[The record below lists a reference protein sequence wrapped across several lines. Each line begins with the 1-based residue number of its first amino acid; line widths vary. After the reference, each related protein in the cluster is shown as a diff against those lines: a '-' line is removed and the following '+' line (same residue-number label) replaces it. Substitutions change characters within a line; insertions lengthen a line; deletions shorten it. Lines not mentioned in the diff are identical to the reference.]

1 MRNAHF
7 GFGFVI
13 HFYGGRRLHNLYI
26 WLLILLTKYKMPNQ
40 VLSIEP
46 QNELK
51 FKVDFSGLFE
61 LGYTTYMRLT
71 NPSEHTV
78 LFKIKTTAPK
88 KYCVRPNSGVL
99 EPNSKVDI
107 AITPQPVHV
116 DPNEKHKHK
125 FMVQSVIAPEGKTN
139 IDQVWKEISPDQLM
153 DYKLKC
159 VFETPRGANLND
171 AGDNVAQ
178 NEINKKRV
186 AVTTAEDTKSLTK
199 TTFPKSENL
208 ESDLQKAT
216 NEVIHLREEESK
228 LRHENLRLKEELLR
242 LHQSGGEARARPHSY
257 GPEKTEQ
264 VSLMPWI
271 ATAIAMALLGIVIGK
286 FLM

>member
-1 MRNAHF
+1 
-7 GFGFVI
+7 
-13 HFYGGRRLHNLYI
+13 
-26 WLLILLTKYKMPNQ
+26 MPIQ
-40 VLSIEP
+40 VLTIEP

-51 FKVDFSGLFE
+51 FKVDFSGLLE
-61 LGYTTYMRLT
+61 QDYTTYMKLT

-99 EPNSKVDI
+99 DPNSKVDI
-107 AITPQPVHV
+107 AITPQAVLV
-116 DPNEKHKHK
+116 DSNEKHKHK
-125 FMVQSVIAPEGKTN
+125 FLVQSVIAPEGKTN
-139 IDQVWKEISPDQLM
+139 IDQVWKEIGQDQLM

-159 VFETPRGANLND
+159 VFEAPRGTNLND
-171 AGDNVAQ
+171 SGDNVAQ
-178 NEINKKRV
+178 NEISKKRV
-186 AVTTAEDTKSLTK
+186 AVAAAEDSKSLSKDAVEGFQNDAKRKDDDFAMGALNAKTTA
-199 TTFPKSENL
+199 FPKFENL

-242 LHQSGGEARARPHSY
+242 LNPMAVEGRVRRHSY
-257 GPEKTEQ
+257 RPEKHEQ
-264 VSLMPWI
+264 IALMPWI
-271 ATAIAMALLGIVIGK
+271 AIAVGMALLGIIIGK

>member
-1 MRNAHF
+1 
-7 GFGFVI
+7 
-13 HFYGGRRLHNLYI
+13 
-26 WLLILLTKYKMPNQ
+26 MPNQ
-40 VLSIEP
+40 VLTIEP

-51 FKVDFSGLFE
+51 FKVDYTGLFE
-61 LGYTTYMRLT
+61 LGHTTYMQLT

-99 EPNSKVDI
+99 SPNSKVDI

-116 DPNEKHKHK
+116 DNNEKHKHK

-139 IDQVWKEISPDQLM
+139 IDQVWKEISPEQLM

-159 VFETPRGANLND
+159 VFESPRGANIND
-171 AGDNVAQ
+171 SGDTAPPSD
-178 NEINKKRV
+178 IIKKR
-186 AVTTAEDTKSLTK
+186 APAEDAKSLTK
-199 TTFPKSENL
+199 TSFPKSENL

-242 LHQSGGEARARPHSY
+242 LHQGGETRMQRGHSY

-264 VSLMPWI
+264 MALMPWI
-271 ATAIAMALLGIVIGK
+271 ATAIGMALLGIIIGK
-286 FLM
+286 FIM

>member
-1 MRNAHF
+1 
-7 GFGFVI
+7 
-13 HFYGGRRLHNLYI
+13 
-26 WLLILLTKYKMPNQ
+26 MPNQ
-40 VLSIEP
+40 VLNIEP

-51 FKVDFSGLFE
+51 FKGLFE
-61 LGYTTYMRLT
+61 QGFTTYMRLT
-71 NPSEHTV
+71 NPSPDTV

-107 AITPQPVHV
+107 AITPQPVYV

-125 FMVQSVIAPEGKTN
+125 FMVQSVVAPEGWDGKTN

-159 VFETPRGANLND
+159 VFETPRVSNLND
-171 AGDNVAQ
+171 AGDNAAQ
-178 NEINKKRV
+178 NEVTKKRIV
-186 AVTTAEDTKSLTK
+186 AADDAKPSTKEAVEGLIQNEGKRKDDDHTGGTLSAQTTLP
-199 TTFPKSENL
+199 FPKSDNV

-216 NEVIHLREEESK
+216 SEVILLREEESK
-228 LRHENLRLKEELLR
+228 LRHENLQLKEELLR
-242 LHQSGGEARARPHSY
+242 LHQSMGEGRTARRHSY
-257 GPEKTEQ
+257 GPEKNAQ
-264 VSLMPWI
+264 ASMMPWI
-271 ATAIAMALLGIVIGK
+271 AIAVGMAFLGIIIGK

>member
-1 MRNAHF
+1 
-7 GFGFVI
+7 
-13 HFYGGRRLHNLYI
+13 
-26 WLLILLTKYKMPNQ
+26 MPNQ
-40 VLSIEP
+40 VLIIEP

-51 FKVDFSGLFE
+51 FKVDYAGIFE
-61 LGYTTYMRLT
+61 LSHTTYMQLT

-99 EPNSKVDI
+99 SPNSKVDI

-116 DPNEKHKHK
+116 DNTEKHKHK

-159 VFETPRGANLND
+159 VFESPRGANQND
-171 AGDNVAQ
+171 SGDTAAPTEIIKKRAPAEDAKLLTKDAEGPIQ
-178 NEINKKRV
+178 NEVKRKDDDHTPV
-186 AVTTAEDTKSLTK
+186 SPNAK
-199 TTFPKSENL
+199 TTSFPKSENL

-242 LHQSGGEARARPHSY
+242 VHQGGESRMPRGHSY

-264 VSLMPWI
+264 VALMPWI
-271 ATAIAMALLGIVIGK
+271 ATAIGMALLGIIIGK

>member
-1 MRNAHF
+1 
-7 GFGFVI
+7 
-13 HFYGGRRLHNLYI
+13 
-26 WLLILLTKYKMPNQ
+26 MPNQ
-40 VLSIEP
+40 VLIIEP

-51 FKVDFSGLFE
+51 FKVDYAGIFE
-61 LGYTTYMRLT
+61 LSHTTYMQLT

-99 EPNSKVDI
+99 SPNSKVDI

-116 DPNEKHKHK
+116 DNTEKHKHK

-159 VFETPRGANLND
+159 VFESPRGANQND
-171 AGDNVAQ
+171 SGDTAAPTEIIKKRAPAEDAKLLTKDAEGPIQ
-178 NEINKKRV
+178 NEVKRKDDDHTPV
-186 AVTTAEDTKSLTK
+186 SPNAK
-199 TTFPKSENL
+199 T
-208 ESDLQKAT
+208 
-216 NEVIHLREEESK
+216 
-228 LRHENLRLKEELLR
+228 EELLR
-242 LHQSGGEARARPHSY
+242 VHQGGESRMPRGHSY

-264 VSLMPWI
+264 VALMPWI
-271 ATAIAMALLGIVIGK
+271 ATAIGMALLGIIIGK

>member
-1 MRNAHF
+1 
-7 GFGFVI
+7 
-13 HFYGGRRLHNLYI
+13 
-26 WLLILLTKYKMPNQ
+26 MPNQ
-40 VLSIEP
+40 VLTIEP

-51 FKVDFSGLFE
+51 FKVDSSGLFE
-61 LGYTTYMRLT
+61 QGYTTYLRLI
-71 NPSEHTV
+71 NPSTDTV

-88 KYCVRPNSGVL
+88 KYCVRPNSGIL

-107 AITPQPVHV
+107 AITPQPVYV

-159 VFETPRGANLND
+159 VFETPRGTNLND

-178 NEINKKRV
+178 NEVTKKRV
-186 AVTTAEDTKSLTK
+186 AVAEDTKSSTK
-199 TTFPKSENL
+199 TLPKSENV
-208 ESDLQKAT
+208 ENDLQKAAS
-216 NEVIHLREEESK
+216 EVILLREEESK
-228 LRHENLRLKEELLR
+228 LRQENLQLKEQLLR
-242 LHQSGGEARARPHSY
+242 LRQSAGDGRLPRRHSY
-257 GPEKTEQ
+257 GPEKSAQ
-264 VSLMPWI
+264 VALMPWVM
-271 ATAIAMALLGIVIGK
+271 TAVGMAILGIIIGK

>member
-1 MRNAHF
+1 
-7 GFGFVI
+7 
-13 HFYGGRRLHNLYI
+13 
-26 WLLILLTKYKMPNQ
+26 MPNQ
-40 VLSIEP
+40 VLNIEP

-61 LGYTTYMRLT
+61 QGFTTYMRLT
-71 NPSEHTV
+71 NPSTDTV

-107 AITPQPVHV
+107 AITPQPVYV

-125 FMVQSVIAPEGKTN
+125 FMVQSVVAPEGWDGKTN

-159 VFETPRGANLND
+159 VFETPRVSNLND
-171 AGDNVAQ
+171 AGDNAAQ
-178 NEINKKRV
+178 NEVTKKRIV
-186 AVTTAEDTKSLTK
+186 AADDAKPSTKEAVEGLIQNEGKRKDDDHAAGTLSAQTTLP
-199 TTFPKSENL
+199 FPKTDNV

-216 NEVIHLREEESK
+216 SEVILLREEESK
-228 LRHENLRLKEELLR
+228 LRHENLQLKEELLR
-242 LHQSGGEARARPHSY
+242 LHQSMGEGRTARRHSY
-257 GPEKTEQ
+257 GPEKNAQ
-264 VSLMPWI
+264 AAMMPWI
-271 ATAIAMALLGIVIGK
+271 AIAVGMAFLGIIIGK

>member
-1 MRNAHF
+1 
-7 GFGFVI
+7 
-13 HFYGGRRLHNLYI
+13 
-26 WLLILLTKYKMPNQ
+26 MPNQ
-40 VLSIEP
+40 VLTIDP

-61 LGYTTYMRLT
+61 QGFTTHMRLT
-71 NPSEHTV
+71 NPSSDTV

-107 AITPQPVHV
+107 AITPQPVYL

-125 FMVQSVIAPEGKTN
+125 FMVQSVIAPEGRTN

-159 VFETPRGANLND
+159 VFETPRVSNLND
-171 AGDNVAQ
+171 SGDNAAQ
-178 NEINKKRV
+178 NEVTKKRAPATEDSKVPKV
-186 AVTTAEDTKSLTK
+186 AVEQNFLSVPQKPEEDDVSSSIGGNKHD
-199 TTFPKSENL
+199 NL
-208 ESDLQKAT
+208 ENDLQKAT
-216 NEVIHLREEESK
+216 SEVLLLREEESK
-228 LRHENLRLKEELLR
+228 LRHENLQLKEELLR
-242 LHQSGGEARARPHSY
+242 LHQKVGEGRVRRHSY
-257 GPEKTEQ
+257 TPDKNAQAT
-264 VSLMPWI
+264 MIPWI
-271 ATAIAMALLGIVIGK
+271 AIAIGMAFLGIVIGK

>member
-1 MRNAHF
+1 
-7 GFGFVI
+7 
-13 HFYGGRRLHNLYI
+13 
-26 WLLILLTKYKMPNQ
+26 MPNQ
-40 VLSIEP
+40 VLTIEP

-51 FKVDFSGLFE
+51 FKGLFE

-171 AGDNVAQ
+171 AGDNATQ
-178 NEINKKRV
+178 NEVNKKRV
-186 AVTTAEDTKSLTK
+186 AVTAAEDTKSLTK
-199 TTFPKSENL
+199 DAVEGFIQNEAKRKDDDHTSGSLNAKTTTFPKSENL

-242 LHQSGGEARARPHSY
+242 LHQSGGGETRARRHSY

-264 VSLMPWI
+264 MALMPWI
-271 ATAIAMALLGIVIGK
+271 ATAIAMALLGIIIGK

>member
-1 MRNAHF
+1 
-7 GFGFVI
+7 
-13 HFYGGRRLHNLYI
+13 
-26 WLLILLTKYKMPNQ
+26 MPNQ
-40 VLSIEP
+40 VLTIEP

-61 LGYTTYMRLT
+61 QGYTTYMRLI
-71 NPSEHTV
+71 NPTTDTV

-107 AITPQPVHV
+107 AITPQPVFV
-116 DPNEKHKHK
+116 DPNDKHKHK

-139 IDQVWKEISPDQLM
+139 IDQVWKETSPDQLM

-159 VFETPRGANLND
+159 VFETPRGTNLND
-171 AGDNVAQ
+171 AGDVPAQ
-178 NEINKKRV
+178 NEVSKKRV
-186 AVTTAEDTKSLTK
+186 AVADDAKAPSK
-199 TTFPKSENL
+199 TLSFPKSENA

-216 NEVIHLREEESK
+216 SEVILLREEESK
-228 LRHENLRLKEELLR
+228 LRHENLQLKEELLR
-242 LHQSGGEARARPHSY
+242 LRQAGGDGRGAARRHSY
-257 GPEKTEQ
+257 GPEKHAQ
-264 VSLMPWI
+264 AAMMPWL
-271 ATAIAMALLGIVIGK
+271 ATAVAMALLGIIIGK

>member
-1 MRNAHF
+1 
-7 GFGFVI
+7 
-13 HFYGGRRLHNLYI
+13 
-26 WLLILLTKYKMPNQ
+26 MPNQ
-40 VLSIEP
+40 VLTIDP

-61 LGYTTYMRLT
+61 QGFTTHMRLT
-71 NPSEHTV
+71 NPSSDTV

-107 AITPQPVHV
+107 AITPQPVYL

-125 FMVQSVIAPEGKTN
+125 FMVQSVIAPEGRTN

-159 VFETPRGANLND
+159 VFETPRVSNLND
-171 AGDNVAQ
+171 SGDNAAQ
-178 NEINKKRV
+178 NEVTKKR
-186 AVTTAEDTKSLTK
+186 APATEDSKVPK
-199 TTFPKSENL
+199 TFTVFKHDNL
-208 ESDLQKAT
+208 ENDLQKAT
-216 NEVIHLREEESK
+216 SEVLLLREEESK
-228 LRHENLRLKEELLR
+228 LRHENLQLKEELLR
-242 LHQSGGEARARPHSY
+242 LHQKVGEGRVRRHSY
-257 GPEKTEQ
+257 TPDKNAQAT
-264 VSLMPWI
+264 MIPWI
-271 ATAIAMALLGIVIGK
+271 AIAIGMAFLGIVIGK

>member
-1 MRNAHF
+1 
-7 GFGFVI
+7 
-13 HFYGGRRLHNLYI
+13 
-26 WLLILLTKYKMPNQ
+26 MPNQ
-40 VLSIEP
+40 VLTIEP

-51 FKVDFSGLFE
+51 FKVDSSGLFE
-61 LGYTTYMRLT
+61 QGYTTYLRLI
-71 NPSEHTV
+71 NPSTDTV

-88 KYCVRPNSGVL
+88 KYCVRPNSGIL

-107 AITPQPVHV
+107 AITPQPVYV

-159 VFETPRGANLND
+159 VFETPRGTNLND

-178 NEINKKRV
+178 NEVTKKRV
-186 AVTTAEDTKSLTK
+186 AVAEDTKSSTKDAVEGFIQNEAKRKDEDHTTGSLNNK
-199 TTFPKSENL
+199 TTLPKSENV
-208 ESDLQKAT
+208 ENDLQKAAS
-216 NEVIHLREEESK
+216 EVILLREEESK
-228 LRHENLRLKEELLR
+228 LRQENLQLKEQLLR
-242 LHQSGGEARARPHSY
+242 LRQSAGDGRLPRRHSY
-257 GPEKTEQ
+257 GPEKSAQ
-264 VSLMPWI
+264 VALMPWVM
-271 ATAIAMALLGIVIGK
+271 TAVGMAILGIIIGK

>member
-1 MRNAHF
+1 
-7 GFGFVI
+7 
-13 HFYGGRRLHNLYI
+13 
-26 WLLILLTKYKMPNQ
+26 MPNQ
-40 VLSIEP
+40 VLTIEP

-159 VFETPRGANLND
+159 VFETPRGTNLND
-171 AGDNVAQ
+171 AGDTAAQ
-178 NEINKKRV
+178 NEVNKKRV
-186 AVTTAEDTKSLTK
+186 AVSAADDVKSLTK
-199 TTFPKSENL
+199 DAVEGLIQNEAKRKDDDLTSGSLSAKTTNFPKSENL

-242 LHQSGGEARARPHSY
+242 LHQSVGGEGRVARRHSY

-264 VSLMPWI
+264 IALMPWI
-271 ATAIAMALLGIVIGK
+271 ATAIGMALLGIIIGK
-286 FLM
+286 FIM